1 MISLALSNVTK
12 YFGARPVLQGVSWEI
27 QDDEVIGLVGPNG
40 AGKSTLLKL
49 IIGEEETDGGSVIRS
64 RDVTIGYLAQ
74 TPEFDADRTALDE
87 VLAADDELAA
97 IEAELQRHE
106 ASMGQP
112 AVYGFLG
119 GFLFDHQLAGK
130 QISTLS
136 GGEKSRLQMAKLM
149 LMGANLLMLD
159 EPTNN
164 LDIPSAELL
173 EQALDDY
180 AGTVFVI
187 SHDRYFLDRVVDRV
201 VELDDGELTEFA
213 GGYADYREQKAAMR
227 EGA

>member
-112 AVYGFLG
+112 AVY
-119 GFLFDHQLAGK
+119 
-130 QISTLS
+130 
-136 GGEKSRLQMAKLM
+136 E
-149 LMGANLLMLD
+149 D
-159 EPTNN
+159 E
-164 LDIPSAELL
+164 E
-173 EQALDDY
+173 
-180 AGTVFVI
+180 
-187 SHDRYFLDRVVDRV
+187 
-201 VELDDGELTEFA
+201 
-213 GGYADYREQKAAMR
+213 
-227 EGA
+227 